1 MKRVLGQE
9 HPDTLTSMA
18 HLASAFWGQ
27 GRWKEAEEL
36 GVQVVD
42 TRKRVLGQEHPDT
55 LTSVADLTIILR
67 EQGKWKEAEELD
79 GKY

>member
-1 MKRVLGQE
+1 M
-9 HPDTLTSMA
+9 
-18 HLASAFWGQ
+18 
-27 GRWKEAEEL
+27 
-36 GVQVVD
+36 QVVD